1 MQANMYKESCRL
13 ACAVIHSLYAMHKE
27 FVITQGTSLH
37 LFIACI
43 VMFMPSA
50 NLSNAHRS
58 PVLEQHLTLIDCLTV
73 VKTPPPQLP
82 CVANVGS

>member
-1 MQANMYKESCRL
+1 
-13 ACAVIHSLYAMHKE
+13 
-27 FVITQGTSLH
+27 
-37 LFIACI
+37 
-43 VMFMPSA
+43 MFMPSA